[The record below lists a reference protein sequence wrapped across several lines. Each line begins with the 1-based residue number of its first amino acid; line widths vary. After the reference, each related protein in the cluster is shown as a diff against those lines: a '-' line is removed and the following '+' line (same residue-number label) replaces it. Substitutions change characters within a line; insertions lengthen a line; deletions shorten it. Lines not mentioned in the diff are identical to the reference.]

1 MPLAKTRSTSFLC
14 EAIGTSWLI
23 DSADPIGEDTQK
35 EIVSVMERFDLFWS
49 RFRPDSVVST
59 MAKTPGAY
67 VLPPEADRLFSFY
80 RELYAL
86 SSGRITPLVGRAL
99 EHWGYDSTYSLTPAA
114 GNPDPIPSFDDAVS
128 FHDGVLDVPRPVLL
142 DIGAA
147 GKGLLVDLVSDVLVA
162 SAHTEF
168 VVDASGD
175 LRRHTQT
182 ATTERIAL
190 ENPLNPAL
198 AIGVAEVGH
207 ESVAGSGTE
216 RRRWSPRHHHVLD
229 GLTGLPST
237 GMLASWVIAKE
248 AMVADGFATALLLIE
263 PELLANRQDL
273 SFVTMA
279 DSGKVTVSDNFRGTV
294 FQ

>member
-1 MPLAKTRSTSFLC
+1 MPLAETRPTSFLC
-14 EAIGTSWLI
+14 EAIGTSWRI
-23 DSADPIGEDTQK
+23 DSADPIRSETRDD
-35 EIVSVMERFDLFWS
+35 IVALMDRYDLFWS
-49 RFRPDSVVST
+49 RFRPDSQVST
-59 MAKTPGAY
+59 MARTPGTYA
-67 VLPPEADRLFSFY
+67 LPPEAKRLLSFY
-80 RELYAL
+80 RELYDL

-99 EHWGYDSTYSLTPAA
+99 EHWGYDSAYSLTPAS
-114 GNPDPIPSFDDAVS
+114 GSPEPIPPFDDAVS

-147 GKGLLVDLVSDVLVA
+147 GKGLLVDLVSEVLVA
-162 SAHTEF
+162 SSHTEF

-182 ATTERIAL
+182 TTTERIAL

-198 AIGVAEVGH
+198 AIGVADIGR
-207 ESVAGSGTE
+207 ESLAGSGTE
-216 RRRWSPRHHHVLD
+216 RRRWSPRHHHILD

-237 GMLASWVIAKE
+237 GVLASWVVAQE
-248 AMVADGFATALLLIE
+248 AMVADGFATALLVIE
-263 PELLANRQDL
+263 PELLASRDDL

-279 DSGKVTVSDNFRGTV
+279 DNGKVTMSDNFQGSV